1 MKNKEIIVYGNYLFT
16 IDRYIYESDEMFYY
30 RINYIYNSIN
40 KLINQNNQINQSN
53 NNNKKYDLD
62 EIIGLSKIESEK
74 YFKHCSYD

>member
-30 RINYIYNSIN
+30 RINYIYNYIT
-40 KLINQNNQINQSN
+40 KLSN

-74 YFKHCSYD
+74 YFKQCSYE